1 MHAGIGYLFAAMIT
15 AIVTACFQSA
25 YYNGPYPTFV
35 GEAVSGNNGKWVGN
49 TVENQ
54 AMYAR
59 ELRLSNPP
67 ENDYTWRVVLA
78 FSAIPAAATMYF
90 RLHMAETPRF
100 TLHVLKN
107 AAAMTNDMSHM
118 LEGEEEA
125 FDQVVS
131 KEQEYIAEEV
141 IPLSVFIHRYG
152 FHLTGAALS
161 WFFLDVGFY
170 SQSLFQKDVF
180 LQVGFIPP
188 ANRMNALTES
198 MVTAKAQSLIAL
210 GSTIPGYWVTV
221 FTVDILGR
229 KSIQIGGFIAM
240 TAFMAAMSGTYE
252 QLLNPNTNRYE
263 GLSPNQPMMRN
274 GWITMY
280 AFTFFFANWGPNS
293 TTYIVPAELF
303 PTQWKATGHGFCAAV
318 GKAGAIIGAFGF
330 LFAAQPHRNET
341 TWSFP
346 CDRDSDFYLGSNGE
360 RLGCKVKNACPTG
373 RVVTSTDVPGLC
385 DFCDPKILSGC
396 APFGLGVQG
405 SLGILAAINFIGLLT
420 SFMIPE
426 TMGKTLEELN
436 GQKAFDET
444 AALVGTT
451 LTTTYP

>member
-1 MHAGIGYLFAAMIT
+1 LFAAVIT
-15 AIVTACFQSA
+15 AIVAACFEKA
-25 YYNGPYPTFV
+25 YPNGPYPTFV
-35 GEAVSGNNGKWVGN
+35 GEPGNGNDGKWIGN
-49 TVENQ
+49 TTENQ
-54 AMYAR
+54 FMYAYQ
-59 ELRLSNPP
+59 LKLSNPP
-67 ENDYTWRVVLA
+67 ENDYTWRIVLA
-78 FSAIPAAATMYF
+78 FSAVPAAATLYF

-118 LEGEEEA
+118 LEGEVEA
-125 FDQVVS
+125 FDQVSS
-131 KEQEYIAEEV
+131 KENDDVPEEL
-141 IPLSVFIHRYG
+141 IPLSLFINRYG
-152 FHLTGAALS
+152 FHLAGAALS

-198 MVTAKAQSLIAL
+198 MVTAKAQALIAL

-229 KSIQIGGFIAM
+229 KNIQIGGFIAM
-240 TAFMAAMSGTYE
+240 TAFMAAMSATYDY
-252 QLLNPNTNRYE
+252 LLNPNTGHGD
-263 GLSPNQPMMRN
+263 GLCPNQPMMRN

-280 AFTFFFANWGPNS
+280 AVTFFFANWGPNS

-330 LFAAQPHRNET
+330 LFAAQPRPKET

-346 CDRDSDFYLGSNGE
+346 CDRDVDFYIDQFTGDK
-360 RLGCKVKNACPTG
+360 LGCMVKNSCPIGLTATG
-373 RVVTSTDVPGLC
+373 TEVPGLC
-385 DFCDPKILSGC
+385 DFCDPRKLSGC

-405 SLGILAAINFIGLLT
+405 ALGILAAINFLGLLT

-436 GQKAFDET
+436 GQKAFDEA
-444 AALVGTT
+444 AALVGTPIT
-451 LTTTYP
+451 PYP